1 MTNYSFVPS
10 VEITLIKNDQ
20 PTRDALKK
28 LDLIE
33 SISENGNYIKYN
45 LDKLRE
51 YISFQLVFAEKRN
64 STEIYS
70 QKPLRYC
77 EK

>member
-10 VEITLIKNDQ
+10 VEITLIKNDK

-33 SISENGNYIKYN
+33 SISENGNYIKYK
-45 LDKLRE
+45 LDKLR
-51 YISFQLVFAEKRN
+51 
-64 STEIYS
+64 
-70 QKPLRYC
+70 
-77 EK
+77 

>member
-51 YISFQLVFAEKRN
+51 YISFQLVFAEKKN
-64 STEIYS
+64 STELYS

-77 EK
+77 KK